1 MKTSFIA
8 LSGPTNS
15 GKSTLLNCLANKKVS
30 IVSKKIQTTNFNI
43 EFSINYKN
51 TQMIFIDTPGF
62 YKDNINDNYLRE
74 ALQGLER
81 ADIVMFILDLNNK
94 FRHIDNKK
102 KNLNKFKKKILVFNK
117 IDKLNNDKILS
128 KIKEID
134 FLNSF
139 DEIFYISALKKTNTD
154 KILKYIEKNTTQT
167 TKKISNKI
175 SKEKFF
181 SEITRE
187 SLLNYV
193 HKEIPYKCLI
203 ITNDIK
209 TGKFVTIN
217 QTIIVRT
224 NAHKKII
231 LGKNGKMIKNIG
243 INSRLQLENIMKKK
257 VNLFIKIQI
266 AKQNK

>member
-15 GKSTLLNCLANKKVS
+15 GKSTLLNCFANKKVS

-62 YKDNINDNYLRE
+62 YKDHINDNYLRE

-81 ADIVMFILDLNNK
+81 ADIVIFILDINNK
-94 FRHIDNKK
+94 FRHLDKLKNNLNKLKK
-102 KNLNKFKKKILVFNK
+102 KNLVLNK
-117 IDKLNNDKILS
+117 IDKLNNDQILS
-128 KIKEID
+128 KMNSID

-139 DEIFYISALKKTNTD
+139 DEIFYISALKKKNID
-154 KILKYIEKNTTQT
+154 KILKYIEKNTTQE
-167 TKKISNKI
+167 TKKYSKKI

-187 SLLNYV
+187 ALLNYI

-203 ITNDIK
+203 VTNNIK
-209 TGKFVTIN
+209 TGRYITIN
-217 QTIIVRT
+217 QTIFVGT
-224 NAHKKII
+224 DAHKKII
-231 LGKNGKMIKNIG
+231 LGRRGNMIKNIG
-243 INSRLQLENIMKKK
+243 TYSRLQLEKIMKKK
-257 VNLFIKIQI
+257 VNLFIKIKTSKI
-266 AKQNK
+266 K